1 MRIAAMAAFLLLA
14 AAPAW
19 GQGIS
24 IPGLG
29 GGSGGGAVDALRG
42 AFGEQTPE
50 QKRAFCGR
58 VGQAALACGTRE
70 MAALSACMVK
80 TLPPQDSARVA
91 RVANASR
98 GNVGGLM
105 QECGLTLG
113 R

>member
-1 MRIAAMAAFLLLA
+1 MRRLALAAALLLA
-14 AAPAW
+14 AYPAW
-19 GQGIS
+19 GQGLS
-24 IPGLG
+24 LPGQ
-29 GGSGGGAVDALRG
+29 GGGAMDALRG

-58 VGQAALACGTRE
+58 VGQAALACGTKE
-70 MAALSACMVK
+70 MGALSACLVR

-98 GNVGGLM
+98 GNAGGIM

>member
-1 MRIAAMAAFLLLA
+1 MRIAAMAALLLLA

-24 IPGLG
+24 IPSL

-42 AFGEQTPE
+42 AFGAQTPE

-58 VGQAALACGTRE
+58 VGQTALACGTRE
-70 MAALSACMVK
+70 MGALSACLVR